1 MMDILAIAAH
11 PDDVELAAAGT
22 LIKHI
27 ESGAKV
33 GIVDLTAGELGTR
46 GDADIRAAEAEESR
60 KIMGVSQRIN
70 LYLKDGFFEENET
83 SLNLII
89 QVIRKYRP
97 RVVLTN
103 AVHDRHPDHERA
115 SALVSR
121 ACFLSGLVKIVTLDN
136 GIEQQSWRPQAVY
149 HMIQDRYVRPDF
161 VVDITPCYDQKMA
174 AVKAFKSQFYQ
185 PGDTGPVTPISS
197 AAFLHF
203 LEGRAREFGRS
214 IGVEF
219 GEGFTVER
227 PLGAANIL
235 DFH

>member
-161 VVDITPCYDQKMA
+161 VVDVTPYYDQKMA

-185 PGDTGPVTPISS
+185 PGDMGPVTPISS

>member
-46 GDADIRAAEAEESR
+46 GDVDIRAAEAEESR

-89 QVIRKYRP
+89 QVVRKYRP

-161 VVDITPCYDQKMA
+161 VVDVTPYYDQKMA

-185 PGDTGPVTPISS
+185 PGDMGPVTPISS